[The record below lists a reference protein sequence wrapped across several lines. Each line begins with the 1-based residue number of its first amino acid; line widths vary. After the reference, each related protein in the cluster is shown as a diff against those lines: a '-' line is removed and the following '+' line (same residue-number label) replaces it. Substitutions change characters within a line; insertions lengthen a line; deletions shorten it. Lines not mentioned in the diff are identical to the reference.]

1 MRVFSV
7 KIFTRKG
14 WCARTRKGQRSMG
27 KEAVNGN
34 ISGYCVWKRLMSQL
48 CWQHAKL
55 ISPNKNPP
63 IEARGLSMSIAKAHK
78 GGIDLD
84 PVQRAK

>member
-1 MRVFSV
+1 
-7 KIFTRKG
+7 
-14 WCARTRKGQRSMG
+14 MG

-34 ISGYCVWKRLMSQL
+34 ISGHWVWKRLMSQL
-48 CWQHAKL
+48 CWQHAKI

-63 IEARGLSMSIAKAHK
+63 EQSKGVVINVNGLAHE

-84 PVQRAK
+84 HIQRAKAL